1 MTSLTSTS
9 SRTAPSAAPTPPRRG
24 RFWRSPPDQPRW
36 ARPGLLGI
44 AALAALLYAW
54 NITSSGFAPYYS
66 LAARSMSESW
76 KAFLF
81 TTVDPAAT
89 LTMDKIGGFLWPQA
103 LSARIFGFHDWAL
116 TLPQCV
122 MGVISVLVMYRLVR
136 RWQGP
141 AAGLLASGLLTV
153 TPVAASMFGHAMPDG
168 SLTMCL
174 VLAADQY
181 QKAVGTARL
190 RPLLLSALWIGI
202 GFQMKM
208 MEAWIAVPAF
218 FVGYLVAAPAHM
230 KQRLGRL
237 AVAGVV
243 LFSVS
248 LSWVALLTFT
258 PADSRP
264 YVDGSTNNSAAAMVF
279 GYNGFNRVH
288 AGLIDGGAVASG
300 AAHGASASGHG
311 DGGGDGGGNKDGARS
326 APTAPPASSGPG
338 QPGSGQE
345 KGGAEKGGAGRQP
358 TTAAPSGAPPGG
370 TGGGTD
376 GGAPEEGQQG
386 REGQSEGGQQGR
398 AEGGQQGQQ
407 GQQGHPGGTWGPS
420 KPISDAS
427 LWLKLLRNPLAPQIG
442 WLYPLAV
449 IALVMGLATYRGSVR
464 THPARAGFLMWGSWL
479 VTAAFVLSALGD
491 LFHTAYLS
499 ILAPPI
505 AALAAA
511 GTVALW
517 RAHRV
522 SPGGRRAW
530 VLPAA
535 ITLEVAWTVHLAYD
549 YTDFAPWLIPLVAVA
564 TLVAVLALG
573 FPPGNVRRAGIVGLL
588 AGCVAMFAA
597 PTAWSLSVLNERYAG
612 SAFDAS
618 AGPRPDSAGTGRLF
632 GRGTST
638 SLTAAESKLLA
649 YVQKHKG
656 DAEYAM
662 SAETAMG
669 AAPYIYAK
677 VVPVLPVAGMHGDA
691 LSLAEYQELVATGDV
706 RFALA
711 SEAGAKNSKISAWV
725 RSACAEVD
733 PATYGAEGRAG
744 EGRSPT
750 LYHCAADD
758 AVGAADATDA
768 GKP

>member
-9 SRTAPSAAPTPPRRG
+9 STTASPAVEAPRRRG
-24 RFWRSPPDQPRW
+24 KFWRSPPDQPPW

-54 NITSSGFAPYYS
+54 NITSSGLAPYYS

-103 LSARIFGFHDWAL
+103 LSARVFGFHDWAL
-116 TLPQCV
+116 TLPQCI
-122 MGVISVLVMYRLVR
+122 MGVISVLVMYRVVR

-141 AAGLLASGLLTV
+141 AAGLLAAGLLTV
-153 TPVAASMFGHAMPDG
+153 TPVAASMFGHAMMDG

-208 MEAWIAVPAF
+208 MEAWIVVPAF
-218 FVGYLVAAPAHM
+218 VVGYLVAAQVPLRR
-230 KQRLGRL
+230 RLGQL

-243 LFSVS
+243 LLSVS

-258 PADSRP
+258 PADDRP

-279 GYNGFNRVH
+279 GYNGFNRLH
-288 AGLIDGGAVASG
+288 AGLIDGGA
-300 AAHGASASGHG
+300 SAS
-311 DGGGDGGGNKDGARS
+311 DDGGGNKDGARS

-338 QPGSGQE
+338 QPGSGKE
-345 KGGAEKGGAGRQP
+345 KGGAEKKDGAGRQP
-358 TTAAPSGAPPGG
+358 STAQPSGAPPGG
-370 TGGGTD
+370 TD
-376 GGAPEEGQQG
+376 GAPSEDRQEG
-386 REGQSEGGQQGR
+386 RKGQDSGT
-398 AEGGQQGQQ
+398 
-407 GQQGHPGGTWGPS
+407 PGGTWAPPKPPS
-420 KPISDAS
+420 EAS
-427 LWLKLLRNPLAPQIG
+427 LWLKLLRDPLAPQIG

-449 IALVMGLATYRGSVR
+449 IALAMGLSTHRRAAR
-464 THPARAGFLMWGSWL
+464 THPTRAGFLMWGTWL
-479 VTAAFVLSALGD
+479 ITSACVLSAIGN

-499 ILAPPI
+499 VLAPPL
-505 AALAAA
+505 AALSAA

-517 RAHRV
+517 RAHRAA
-522 SPGGRRAW
+522 PGGRRAW
-530 VLPAA
+530 VLPAVIA
-535 ITLEVAWTVHLAYD
+535 AEVGWTVHLASD
-549 YTDFAPWLIPLVAVA
+549 YTDFAPWLIPVVVVA

-573 FPPGNVRRAGIVGLL
+573 GLLRGSGARRAGLAGLL

-618 AGPRPDSAGTGRLF
+618 AGPRPEGAGTGAGTGRVI
-632 GRGTST
+632 GGGSGTGGGEGGGAGTVNVTQDPRT
-638 SLTAAESKLLA
+638 SLTPTESKLLA
-649 YVQKHKG
+649 YVQKHNGAAK
-656 DAEYAM
+656 YTM
-662 SAETAMG
+662 STETTMA
-669 AAPYIYAK
+669 AAPYIYAE
-677 VVPVLPVAGMHGDA
+677 VVPLLPVASMHGDA
-691 LSLAEYQELVATGDV
+691 LTLTEYQELVAKEDV
-706 RFALA
+706 SFALVT
-711 SEAGAKNSKISAWV
+711 EEGAKKSKISAWV
-725 RSACAEVD
+725 RSACAEVG
-733 PATYGAEGRAG
+733 PGTYGAAAG
-744 EGRSPT
+744 ADSDRGGGDSPT
-750 LYHCAADD
+750 LYHCAA
-758 AVGAADATDA
+758 ADAAKT
-768 GKP
+768 